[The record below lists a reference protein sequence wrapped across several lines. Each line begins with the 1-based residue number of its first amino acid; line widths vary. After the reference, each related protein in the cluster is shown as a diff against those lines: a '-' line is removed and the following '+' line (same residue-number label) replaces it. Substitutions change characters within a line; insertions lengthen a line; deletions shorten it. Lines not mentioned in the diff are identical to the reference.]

1 MVLRAQAPSFQPDCQ
16 GGSLTLP
23 PGLLPLPASPVQGK
37 FFEAQVKEIL
47 PDEKTIVACFP
58 EDAGFA
64 EACFKIPYDKLV
76 VAVG

>member
-1 MVLRAQAPSFQPDCQ
+1 MHTCISQPATPINPLSSPLRPR
-16 GGSLTLP
+16 
-23 PGLLPLPASPVQGK
+23 SPHLCCRAQGK
-37 FFEAQVKEIL
+37 FFEATVKEIL

>member
-1 MVLRAQAPSFQPDCQ
+1 MWVSACARHPC
-16 GGSLTLP
+16 
-23 PGLLPLPASPVQGK
+23 LLPVQGK
-37 FFEAQVKEIL
+37 FFEATVKEIL
-47 PDEKTIVACFP
+47 PQEKTIVACFP